1 VFFDVREADPNAT
14 LPTTLTTVV
23 SSGYFEALGIPIQR
37 GRTFDDR
44 DQEGMPLV
52 AVINEEAARRYFP
65 GEDPTGRRLK
75 LGESSA
81 EVPWWEIVG
90 VVGSTKN
97 LGLDQPPFP
106 EVFAVHQQVGGGQN
120 QLFC

>member
-1 VFFDVREADPNAT
+1 MT
-14 LPTTLTTVV
+14 IYTVC
-23 SSGYFEALGIPIQR
+23 FTP
-37 GRTFDDR
+37 
-44 DQEGMPLV
+44 P
-52 AVINEEAARRYFP
+52 
-65 GEDPTGRRLK
+65 
-75 LGESSA
+75 
-81 EVPWWEIVG
+81 IVG